1 MAVDQVMHE
10 ELKIVGPEDSIRH
23 IATLFDQRD
32 THHVLVM
39 ENNALLGI
47 ISDRDLL
54 KSIHPNSFSDIA
66 SHSEEVLLNK
76 TANQIMSPKPVCIPK
91 TRSIIKAAEL
101 MLEKG
106 FSALPVVD
114 EKRRVLGIVSLRS
127 ITQYF
132 VQRTRDKQRKPG
144 C

>member
-39 ENNALLGI
+39 ESDVLLGI

-76 TANQIMSPKPVCIPK
+76 TANQIMSPKPVTIPV
-91 TRSIIKAAEL
+91 TRSIIGAAEL
-101 MLEKG
+101 MLGKG

-114 EKRRVLGIVSLRS
+114 DNKRVLGIVSLRS

-132 VQRTRDKQRKPG
+132 VSRTREKKRKPQ
-144 C
+144 

>member
-1 MAVDQVMHE
+1 MAVERVMHQD
-10 ELKIVGPEDSIRH
+10 LNIVRQEDPIRH
-23 IATLFDQRD
+23 IATLFDQRE

-39 ENNALLGI
+39 DNATLLGI

-54 KSIHPNSFSDIA
+54 KAIHPNSFSEIA
-66 SHSEEVLLNK
+66 SRSEEGLLDK
-76 TANQIMSPKPVCIPK
+76 TANQIMSPKPDCIPV
-91 TRSIIKAAEL
+91 TRSIISAAEL

-114 EKRRVLGIVSLRS
+114 QAQRVLGIVSLRS

-132 VQRTRDKQRKPG
+132 VQRTRDKLRKTKS
-144 C
+144 

>member
-39 ENNALLGI
+39 ESNVLLGI

-66 SHSEEVLLNK
+66 SHSEEVMLNK
-76 TANQIMSPKPVCIPK
+76 TANQIMSPKPITIPV
-91 TRSIIKAAEL
+91 TRSIIGAAEL
-101 MLEKG
+101 MLGKG

-114 EKRRVLGIVSLRS
+114 DNKRVLGIVSLRS

-132 VQRTRDKQRKPG
+132 VSRTRERKRKPQ
-144 C
+144 